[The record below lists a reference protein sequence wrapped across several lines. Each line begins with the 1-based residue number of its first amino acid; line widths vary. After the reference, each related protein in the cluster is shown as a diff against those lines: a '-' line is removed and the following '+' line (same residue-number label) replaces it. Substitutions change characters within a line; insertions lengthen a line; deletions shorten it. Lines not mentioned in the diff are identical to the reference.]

1 MNKSEA
7 IRAAIKA
14 NAYEAV
20 PYILAYPGGK
30 VSFDDAG
37 SAHEAFVQKAV
48 FGILPEGITPASFK
62 GQVAKAR
69 DIALTDLKMTSAD
82 LILISEGFL
91 DKHAVCVSRGTAE
104 DGRILG
110 MSVRSAK
117 SLYLGAYFMI
127 MDLPEGG
134 MPTKEAPELNESVK
148 NALFDIMKK
157 MVEKEEAEGKES
169 KLKKLKTLLEV
180 YNAFDKGGYYF

>member
-48 FGILPEGITPASFK
+48 FGLLPEGITPTSFK

-91 DKHAVCVSRGTAE
+91 DEHPVCVSRGTAE

-110 MSVRSAK
+110 MSMRSAK

-134 MPTKEAPELNESVK
+134 MPTKGNGAELDEEAR

-157 MVEKEEAEGKES
+157 MIEKEEAEGKES
-169 KLKKLKTLLEV
+169 KLKTLLNV
-180 YNAFDKGGYYF
+180 YSVFDKGGYYF